1 MKVQGTLLLTLL
13 ALLVC
18 FAAPSAVL
26 AHGGADHAAH
36 RSQKARA
43 IAKCRLKSTPAEK
56 KACLAKVKKRF
67 GK

>member
-1 MKVQGTLLLTLL
+1 MKIQSTVPLTLL

-18 FAAPSAVL
+18 FAAPSVGM

-56 KACLAKVKKRF
+56 RACLAKVKKRF
-67 GK
+67 GN

>member
-1 MKVQGTLLLTLL
+1 MKIQSTVLLTLL

-18 FAAPSAVL
+18 FAAPSVGM

-56 KACLAKVKKRF
+56 RACLAKVKKRF
-67 GK
+67 GN